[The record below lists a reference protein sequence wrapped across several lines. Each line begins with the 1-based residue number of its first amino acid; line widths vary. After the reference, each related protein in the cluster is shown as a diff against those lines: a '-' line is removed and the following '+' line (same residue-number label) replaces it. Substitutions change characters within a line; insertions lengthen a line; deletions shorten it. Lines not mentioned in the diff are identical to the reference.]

1 MVNAQWRQGALTPR
15 QLQTFNQL
23 LALGGERPFSE
34 PDLAQRLSDYI
45 QEGTSD
51 AVMRWTEK
59 SLRLSKAQI
68 SLALTCEGDL
78 KAQSEKVDRSPMN
91 APTAVGIVSH
101 RAIQIAYTHPG
112 LSAAEQVRAALTSS
126 RVDEIFDAWWIEVGA
141 GMQSDMIMQITS
153 RVVNFLDDWP
163 PLEEAWSPR
172 FEEPLSAK
180 IGRLTLSAR
189 ADLIIGRP
197 RSDLKQSLLIC
208 DLKSGN
214 LKDEHEDEAM
224 FYALIAT
231 MRHGVAP
238 WRSIIYSLA
247 AGEYTPPDV
256 TEERLFEAAERVIK
270 GVTIY
275 VDVMTEARGLVLT
288 PGKHCGFCP
297 ARLTCLVSEVRK

>member
-1 MVNAQWRQGALTPR
+1 MENAQWRQGALTPR
-15 QLQTFNQL
+15 QLQTFNGL
-23 LALGGERPFSE
+23 LELGGERPFSS
-34 PDLAQRLSDYI
+34 PDLSQRLSDLI

-59 SLRLSKAQI
+59 SLRLSKGQI
-68 SLALTCEGDL
+68 QLALTCEGQL
-78 KAQSEKVDRSPMN
+78 RAQTARIERSPMN
-91 APTAVGIVSH
+91 PPTAVGIVSH
-101 RAIQIAYTHPG
+101 RAIQIAYTHSG

-126 RVDEIFDAWWIEVGA
+126 RSDEIFDAWWTEAGA

-153 RVVNFLDDWP
+153 RLVNFLDDWP
-163 PLEEAWSPR
+163 PLEEVWSPR
-172 FEEPLSAK
+172 FEESLSAK
-180 IGRLTLSAR
+180 VGRLTLSAR

-197 RSDLKQSLLIC
+197 RADLRQTLLIC

-224 FYALIAT
+224 FYALVAT

-256 TEERLFEAAERVIK
+256 TEEKLFSAAQRVIK
-270 GVTIY
+270 GVNSY
-275 VDVMTEARGLVLT
+275 VDVLTEARELVLT
-288 PGKHCGFCP
+288 PGNHCTFCP
-297 ARLTCLVSEVRK
+297 VRLECPTSGLAK